1 MGGIVGRVGVLVGSG
16 VGGVETDGTGA
27 IVGGFVGG
35 FVRVG
40 GAVGAATEGDAVGV
54 AVRAS
59 VPPGS
64 VIAGP
69 GNVCGGFEPPG
80 DDPDGDELAAAGA
93 SLGLGVALSR
103 VKLNPARATPTASDG
118 PRSTYRVKEA
128 RPVWPRAW
136 PPDFPSLPTPAGSFI
151 TRGNS
156 AKSYYPVTTMLN
168 LNSPPARCPL
178 SFSTC
183 TGASPTLDETGL
195 AERAT

>member
-40 GAVGAATEGDAVGV
+40 GAVGAATEGEAVGV
-54 AVRAS
+54 AVRVS

-80 DDPDGDELAAAGA
+80 DDGDALAPAGV
-93 SLGLGVALSR
+93 SLGLGVVLSR

-128 RPVWPRAW
+128 RPVWPRAL
-136 PPDFPSLPTPAGSFI
+136 PPDFPSLPTPAGSLLRVV
-151 TRGNS
+151 TPRR
-156 AKSYYPVTTMLN
+156 VTTPLQ
-168 LNSPPARCPL
+168 RC
-178 SFSTC
+178 
-183 TGASPTLDETGL
+183 
-195 AERAT
+195 